1 MRIFR
6 LIAATIFVA
15 AISTLPALAQPK
27 QGAKP
32 PTASPTPAPT
42 LGVAVTTVPAKIAF
56 VITDQFKDEKVGIL
70 RWIAAAKKLQIE
82 FQPKERELLDIENRI
97 QAINKELETL
107 SKSPTVV
114 DPKTIANKQEDIT
127 RLQREQKF
135 KKEEGEALFKRRY
148 EEVVGPVSADIVKAL
163 DAFARQRG
171 ITLLLDYGRMVELGA
186 IVIADKS
193 TDLTAAFIADYN
205 SKNPATATTAAPGR

>member
-1 MRIFR
+1 MKILR
-6 LIAATIFVA
+6 LIAATVFVT
-15 AISTLPALAQPK
+15 AITALPAFAQQR
-27 QGAKP
+27 QGTNP
-32 PTASPTPAPT
+32 PVTSPSPAQSGGTAA
-42 LGVAVTTVPAKIAF
+42 VPAKIAF
-56 VITDQFKDEKVGIL
+56 VAVEAFRDEKVGIL
-70 RWIAAAKKLQIE
+70 RWIAAAKSVQRE
-82 FQPKERELLDIENRI
+82 FKPLEDELLGLENRI

-114 DPKTIANKQEDIT
+114 DPKTVVNKQEEIA

-135 KKEEGEALFKRRY
+135 KKEDGEARAKKRY

-163 DAFARQRG
+163 DAYAKQRG

-193 TDLTAAFIADYN
+193 TDMTAAFIADYN
-205 SKNPATATTAAPGR
+205 SKNPVTAPSVAPPR